1 MLIVPFTD
9 MSAKRIPIQ
18 FDEVPRDDFSQ
29 DEGARETAINYEE
42 QWGDAPEKAVSLVE
56 QVKGQIAKV
65 VLNKATTGD
74 SVPVI
79 NPSESSVEY
88 IKTPM
93 TTAARKKRWREK
105 HGGEARRKE
114 REYLQGWRKVK
125 GTP

>member
-1 MLIVPFTD
+1 MLIVPFNN

-79 NPSESSVEY
+79 NPSEFSVEY

>member
-1 MLIVPFTD
+1 

-79 NPSESSVEY
+79 NPSEFSVEY